1 MALNTPSSLSVSIG
15 LMRPPKFLTL
25 FASAALVLT
34 GCTDTD
40 SETTAELEAV
50 VDGFESQVG
59 LQLFMWPWDSIAAE
73 CEFLGSSGIDWVLVS
88 PPQEHILGD
97 PWWTIYQPVSY
108 QIESRFGSRD
118 QFAAMVQ
125 SCDEHGVEVIADA
138 VINHMTGQAG
148 GVGFAGT
155 EFSKY
160 EYPGLYTREDFHNC
174 NLTPDD
180 QIANYRDLAQVQT
193 CELLGLSDLD
203 QKREN
208 VQNQILG
215 FLNDLLSLGV
225 AGFRI
230 DAAKHIYAPDL
241 KVIIDRLPVGTR
253 IIHEVIRGGGEP
265 VQPEQYL
272 DSGDVWEFDYARNM
286 RSYFKGEVIT
296 PAASAI
302 RFRDFT
308 PSNQTVSFI
317 SNHDTERNG
326 QTLNYKD
333 ARYFELAT
341 AMMLAE
347 DYGQPMLYSSYAF
360 DSYDEGPAQTQGLV
374 DQVACPDFVAPRSD
388 YQNLEWICQHRWQS
402 TINMIRFRDLV
413 ADAPVAEKFRERG
426 VYGFAREA
434 KGYFITNVFKGTE
447 LRVSVATTLPDGQYR
462 NLIDGEEHEIVAGN
476 LTATLPPMS
485 AIALLVED

>member
-1 MALNTPSSLSVSIG
+1 
-15 LMRPPKFLTL
+15 MRFGKLVPLL
-25 FASAALVLT
+25 FSTVLVLS
-34 GCTDTD
+34 GCAA
-40 SETTAELEAV
+40 SPVIEETEPAAPPR
-50 VDGFESQVG
+50 FESQIG

-73 CEFLGSSGIDWVLVS
+73 CEFLGSSGVDWVLTS
-88 PPQEHILGD
+88 PPQEHIQG
-97 PWWTIYQPVSY
+97 PQWWTVYQPVSY
-108 QIESRFGSRD
+108 QIESRFGTRE

-125 SCDEHGVEVIADA
+125 TCAENNVAVIADA
-138 VINHMTGQAG
+138 VINHMSGSSG
-148 GVGFAGT
+148 GTGFAGT
-155 EFSKY
+155 EFTKY

-180 QIANYRDLAQVQT
+180 QIANYKDLAQVQT

-203 QKREN
+203 QKSER
-208 VQNQILG
+208 VQQQILG
-215 FLNDLLSLGV
+215 YMNDLLSLGV

-230 DAAKHIYAPDL
+230 DAAKHIWALDL
-241 KVIIDRLPVGTR
+241 KAIVDQLPEGTR

-272 DSGDVWEFDYARNM
+272 GSGDVWEFDYARNM
-286 RSYFKGEVIT
+286 KSYFKGEVIT

-308 PSNQTVSFI
+308 PSGQTVSFV

-360 DSYDEGPAQTQGLV
+360 EDYDAGPAQTASGV
-374 DQVACPDFVAPRSD
+374 SPISCEGVSAPKD
-388 YQNLEWICQHRWQS
+388 EYQDLEWICQHRWQS
-402 TINMIRFRDLV
+402 SINMIRFRDTV
-413 ADAPVAEKFRERG
+413 ADAPVVEKYRERG
-426 VYGFAREA
+426 VYGFAREGR
-434 KGYFITNVFKGTE
+434 GYFITNVFDTKE
-447 LRVSVATTLPDGQYR
+447 MSVSVATTLPDGEYV
-462 NLIDGEEHEIVAGN
+462 NLIDGETHQIVGGM
-476 LTATLPPMS
+476 LTAVLPAMS
-485 AIALLVED
+485 AIALVVD